1 MLTLTRTAK
10 NFSLILAIAKQILKE
25 EGHTTAEARLM
36 QYATDSFQR
45 LLPKLQ
51 IEVIIITQS
60 VKLQNDTHLR
70 HLMLNIAWISE

>member
-25 EGHTTAEARLM
+25 EGHTTTEARLM

>member
-1 MLTLTRTAK
+1 MLKLTRTAK

-25 EGHTTAEARLM
+25 EGHTTTEARLM

>member
-1 MLTLTRTAK
+1 MLKLTRTAK

-25 EGHTTAEARLM
+25 EGHTTTEARLM

-60 VKLQNDTHLR
+60 VYKLQNDTHRR
-70 HLMLNIAWISE
+70 HLII

>member
-1 MLTLTRTAK
+1 MLRVTRTAK

-25 EGHTTAEARLM
+25 EGHTTTEARLM